1 MFPGHGAGRGRFS
14 QFVGMASPAPLQDLE
29 RLEGETR
36 GLIAESQ
43 LIGDTFDAGEL
54 KRVARD
60 ALEAAERLRVVVERT
75 PLAAE
80 RPLRKLYDEFAD
92 LAEVFA
98 LSADPQTAAD
108 FSKAQDEAKRGESI
122 PWERLRG

>member
-1 MFPGHGAGRGRFS
+1 MALAEEILAV
-14 QFVGMASPAPLQDLE
+14 VGMANPAPLRNLE

-43 LIGDTFDAGEL
+43 QIGDAFDGGEL

-75 PLAAE
+75 PLPADH
-80 RPLRKLYDEFAD
+80 PLRALYDEFAD

-108 FSKAQDEAKRGESI
+108 LAKAQDEAKRGESI
-122 PWERLRG
+122 PWERMRG